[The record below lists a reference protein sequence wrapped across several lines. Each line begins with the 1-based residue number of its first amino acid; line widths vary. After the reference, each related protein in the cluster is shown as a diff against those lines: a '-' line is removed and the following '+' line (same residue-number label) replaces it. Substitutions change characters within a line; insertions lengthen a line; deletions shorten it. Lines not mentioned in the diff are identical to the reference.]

1 MSRETELSPEELT
14 ELRAFVEGVGMNEAA
29 RRLEV
34 SRETVT
40 RALALVPIRRGSVA
54 LLRSQLAHTPD
65 A

>member
-1 MSRETELSPEELT
+1 
-14 ELRAFVEGVGMNEAA
+14 MNEAA